1 LLRRHRGLRG
11 RPDLLLDVHERAP
24 RHFLQRLQPAAVG
37 ADSAGNAR
45 PQADAAGF
53 TPARRSTPAGHV
65 PAGRPAPPMSGSTT
79 ECLKCHTPLPDG
91 SKFCYACGADV
102 TGAGTMGASSGIEG
116 LQARLQRLVE
126 GKYKVERML
135 GKGGMGAVF
144 LAHDLT
150 LE

>member
-1 LLRRHRGLRG
+1 R
-11 RPDLLLDVHERAP
+11 V
-24 RHFLQRLQPAAVG
+24 VC
-37 ADSAGNAR
+37 
-45 PQADAAGF
+45 
-53 TPARRSTPAGHV
+53 RSHV

-135 GKGGMGAVF
+135 GKGGMGGVF

-150 LE
+150 LEREGAIKGRPPDLSVGAPLVKPFQ